1 MRPSRLST
9 NEWLILLMLCS
20 AFFLYLGMAIGG
32 SLLQRALSAEAGS
45 RSSETRPES
54 GFKFHVS
61 SLKSSSHA
69 LRP

>member
-1 MRPSRLST
+1 MKSSSLTS
-9 NEWLILLMLCS
+9 NEWLCLLLISC
-20 AFFLYLGMAIGG
+20 AFCLLLGMGIGG

-61 SLKSSSHA
+61 SLKSSHA
-69 LRP
+69 HP